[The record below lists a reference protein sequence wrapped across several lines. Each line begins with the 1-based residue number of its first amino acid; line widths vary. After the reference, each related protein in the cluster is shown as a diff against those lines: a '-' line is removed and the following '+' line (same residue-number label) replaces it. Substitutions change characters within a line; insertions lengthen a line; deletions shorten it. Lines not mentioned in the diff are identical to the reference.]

1 MQEPMFTTIPISGY
15 LARPVANVLIQQ
27 PQVTSTLAVIFPG
40 VNYSCDMP
48 LLYYTARLLGQ
59 RNSDVLNLH
68 TEYNQPEYR
77 SLPPAQRAEWIST
90 DATACVEAGLAHR
103 EYQKLI
109 LIGKSIGTLSLATL
123 VSQEIGAGAITV
135 WLTPL
140 LRHPFMVEA
149 ALRFQGPALFISGT
163 GDDLFEA
170 DSLNRIQQATRAE
183 SIIIDGANHS
193 LEIPGKMEDSLQVL
207 KQVMVGIGS
216 FLDRNGN

>member
-1 MQEPMFTTIPISGY
+1 MEEPVFTTIPISGY
-15 LARPVANVLIQQ
+15 QARSIANVLIQQ

-68 TEYNQPEYR
+68 TEYSQPEYR
-77 SLPPAQRAEWIST
+77 SLPAAQRAEWIST
-90 DATACVEAGLAHR
+90 DATAGVEAALAHR

-123 VSQEIGAGAITV
+123 IGQEIGAGAITV

-170 DSLNRIQQATRAE
+170 DNLNRIQQASRAE

-216 FLDRNGN
+216 FLDRNGI